1 MDMTA
6 RMRAILSALLAADGY
21 VPAERIGSEIGVSSR
36 TVARELHGLE
46 MALMPYGITLLR
58 RTGAGVMLAGDP
70 EDLRRLRK
78 HLASD
83 GNTHRELSPDQRR
96 SILTTRLL
104 MADEP
109 LKLFTLARLLNVT
122 DSTVSHDLDRLQPH
136 LAEQRIALVR
146 RPGLGVYV
154 EGAERDIRSALVR
167 MIHDHVDE
175 TELLA
180 LVGDD
185 GGEGAAHAADRA
197 LLGLVDGVQIR
208 MIDDAV
214 AEETRG
220 RHIPDTARVGLV
232 VHLALA
238 VRRLQQ
244 RDTIAMDAETL
255 EELRGTEEFAA
266 ARVIAERLGA
276 AFELAV
282 PEAEIGYITMHLLG
296 ARGMALPAGAG
307 RVDNFR
313 LVQIAQSIM
322 RLASEKSG
330 APLLRSRTLLSGL
343 VNHLAP
349 ALHRLKLRMD
359 IRNPL
364 LAQMEAEHPELMEI
378 ARYATRM
385 MEEEVGAPLPAD
397 EIAYIAIHI
406 GAALT
411 EAGGDRSI
419 VRVLV
424 ACPTGLGTSRLLASR
439 IRRAYER
446 IRVVGE
452 LSSLALTAHEITQRS
467 ADFVVSTVPLPPLP
481 VPVVVASAFLTA
493 SDRARIDAVLAACAP
508 HMVTESAEKP
518 HFTKAMAAIHRLS
531 GVIHDLLVGF
541 RLQGDVRVQTLPQ
554 LAEAAA
560 HLLIP
565 EEPSAA
571 EFAAAL
577 VRREKIAP
585 TWIAPQMLL
594 LHAASTALDEARF
607 GVLHLA
613 EPLPYGEDA
622 VHTALVMHAPFG
634 GDETEKQILG
644 TVSAHMAEHPSFTD
658 ILAQGGA
665 DEMRRELEYVFE
677 EHFRERLEQL
687 L

>member
-58 RTGAGVMLAGDP
+58 RTGAGFMLAGDP

-185 GGEGAAHAADRA
+185 GREGAAHAADRA

-266 ARVIAERLGA
+266 ACVIAERLGA

-378 ARYATRM
+378 ARYSTRM

-411 EAGGDRSI
+411 EAGGDRPI

-452 LSSLALTAHEITQRS
+452 LSSLALTAQEITQRS

-560 HLLIP
+560 RLLIP

-571 EFAAAL
+571 AFAAAL

-622 VHTALVMHAPFG
+622 VHTALVMHAPLG

-644 TVSAHMAEHPSFTD
+644 TVSAHIAEHPSFTD

>member
-36 TVARELHGLE
+36 TITRELHGLE

-58 RTGAGVMLAGDP
+58 RTGAGFMLAGDP

-622 VHTALVMHAPFG
+622 VHTALVMHAPLG

>member
-208 MIDDAV
+208 TIDDAV
-214 AEETRG
+214 AEEMRG

-276 AFELAV
+276 AFELTV
-282 PEAEIGYITMHLLG
+282 PEAEIGYIAMHLLG

-411 EAGGDRSI
+411 EAGGDRPI

-452 LSSLALTAHEITQRS
+452 LSSLALTAQEITQRS

-541 RLQGDVRVQTLPQ
+541 RLQGDVRVQTLSQ

-565 EEPSAA
+565 EESSAA
-571 EFAAAL
+571 AFAAAL

-594 LHAASTALDEARF
+594 LHAASAALDEARF
-607 GVLHLA
+607 AVLHLA

-634 GDETEKQILG
+634 GDETEKQVLG
-644 TVSAHMAEHPSFTD
+644 TVSAHIAEHPSFTD

>member
-266 ARVIAERLGA
+266 ACVIAERLGA

-452 LSSLALTAHEITQRS
+452 LSSLALTAQEITQRS

-531 GVIHDLLVGF
+531 GVIHDLLAGF

-594 LHAASTALDEARF
+594 LHAASAALDEARF
-607 GVLHLA
+607 AVLHLA

-634 GDETEKQILG
+634 GDETEKQVLG
-644 TVSAHMAEHPSFTD
+644 TVSAHIAEHPSFTD

>member
-36 TVARELHGLE
+36 TITRELHGLE

-58 RTGAGVMLAGDP
+58 RTGAGFMLAGDP
-70 EDLRRLRK
+70 EDLRHLRK
-78 HLASD
+78 HLASG
-83 GNTHRELSPDQRR
+83 GNVHQELSPDQRR

-208 MIDDAV
+208 TIDDAV
-214 AEETRG
+214 AEEMRG

-276 AFELAV
+276 AFELTV

-296 ARGMALPAGAG
+296 ARGMALPVGAG

-560 HLLIP
+560 RLLIP

-571 EFAAAL
+571 AFAAAL

-622 VHTALVMHAPFG
+622 VHTALVMHASLG

>member
-36 TVARELHGLE
+36 TITRELHGLE

-58 RTGAGVMLAGDP
+58 RTGAGFMLAGDP
-70 EDLRRLRK
+70 EDLRHLRK

-208 MIDDAV
+208 TIDDAV
-214 AEETRG
+214 AEEMRG

-276 AFELAV
+276 AFELTV

-349 ALHRLKLRMD
+349 ALHRLKLNMD

-411 EAGGDRSI
+411 EAGGDRPI

-424 ACPTGLGTSRLLASR
+424 ACPTGLGTSRLLACR

-452 LSSLALTAHEITQRS
+452 LSSLALTTQEITQRS

-518 HFTKAMAAIHRLS
+518 HFTKAMAEIHRLS

-565 EEPSAA
+565 EESSAA
-571 EFAAAL
+571 AFAAAL
-577 VRREKIAP
+577 VRREEIAP

-594 LHAASTALDEARF
+594 LHATSTALDEARF
-607 GVLHLA
+607 GVLHLVD
-613 EPLPYGEDA
+613 PLPYGEDA
-622 VHTALVMHAPFG
+622 VHTALVMHAPLG
-634 GDETEKQILG
+634 GGETEKQILG
-644 TVSAHMAEHPSFTD
+644 TVSAQIAEHPSFTD

>member
-58 RTGAGVMLAGDP
+58 RTGAGFMLAGDP

-83 GNTHRELSPDQRR
+83 GNAHRELSPDQRR

-266 ARVIAERLGA
+266 ACVIAERLGA

-452 LSSLALTAHEITQRS
+452 LSSLALTAQEITQRS

-541 RLQGDVRVQTLPQ
+541 RLQEDVRVQTLPQ

-634 GDETEKQILG
+634 GDETEKQVLG
-644 TVSAHMAEHPSFTD
+644 TVSAHIAEHPSFTD

>member
-1 MDMTA
+1 MDMTT

-36 TVARELHGLE
+36 TITRELHGLE

-58 RTGAGVMLAGDP
+58 RTGAGFMLAGDP

-83 GNTHRELSPDQRR
+83 GNAHRELSPDQRR

-244 RDTIAMDAETL
+244 HDTIAMDAETL

-452 LSSLALTAHEITQRS
+452 LSSLALTAQEITQRS

-508 HMVTESAEKP
+508 HTVTESAEKP
-518 HFTKAMAAIHRLS
+518 HFTKAMTAIHRLS

-541 RLQGDVRVQTLPQ
+541 RLQEDVRVQTLPQ

-622 VHTALVMHAPFG
+622 VHTALVMHAPLG

>member
-634 GDETEKQILG
+634 GDETEKQVLG
-644 TVSAHMAEHPSFTD
+644 TVSAHIAEHPSFTD

>member
-36 TVARELHGLE
+36 TITRELHGLE

-58 RTGAGVMLAGDP
+58 RTGAGFMLAGDP
-70 EDLRRLRK
+70 EDLRHLRK
-78 HLASD
+78 HLASG
-83 GNTHRELSPDQRR
+83 GNVHQELSPDQRR

-214 AEETRG
+214 AEEMRG

-276 AFELAV
+276 AFELTV
-282 PEAEIGYITMHLLG
+282 PEAEIGYIAMHLLG
-296 ARGMALPAGAG
+296 ARGMALPVGAG

-411 EAGGDRSI
+411 EAGGDRPI

-452 LSSLALTAHEITQRS
+452 LSSLALTAQEITQRS

-560 HLLIP
+560 RLLIP

-571 EFAAAL
+571 AFAAAL

>member
-644 TVSAHMAEHPSFTD
+644 TVSAHIAEHPSFTD